1 MDSSHFADWLTPCET
16 DAPCGIAL
24 DYDAEFLAFE
34 TALQGKPEQ
43 QYGDTIIP
51 AEKPDWRAI
60 RASATELLK
69 RSKDLRVAGALTRS
83 LTVLEG
89 LPGLGKGI
97 GLISALLNNHWED
110 VHPRIE
116 QEGERD
122 PFMRANA
129 LAMLSDTPALMS
141 EIRECPFVSGSGTNL
156 SVRDTELVL
165 APNDTTTPLVT
176 RDQLQNMLM
185 DRLNRDATKL
195 EAVEYASA
203 QLETIA
209 WLCNTNL
216 DAQETPDLRD
226 ISKLLKLL
234 SGSVAAARGVN
245 SNASM
250 ELNGGSTD
258 TLESGA
264 MAIGGG
270 VPTRLASRADAIR
283 ALDAVCA
290 YFEQHEPSSPVPMF
304 LNRAKKLTGM
314 RFVDIIREMSPESM
328 NTIDLIV
335 GTSNNS

>member
-1 MDSSHFADWLTPCET
+1 MDSSHFADWLTPCAT

-83 LTVLEG
+83 LTTLEG
-89 LPGLGKGI
+89 LPGLAKGV
-97 GLISALLNNHWED
+97 GLISTLLNNHWDD
-110 VHPRIE
+110 VHPRVE
-116 QEGERD
+116 QDGERD
-122 PFMRANA
+122 PFMRSNA
-129 LAMLSDTPALMS
+129 LAMLSDVPALVA
-141 EIRECPFVSGSGTNL
+141 EIRGCQFVAGSGTSL
-156 SVRDTELVL
+156 SVRDAELVL
-165 APNDTTTPLVT
+165 APNDTAVPVVT
-176 RDQLQNMLM
+176 RDQLQTMLT
-185 DRLNRDATKL
+185 DRLKDNAAVL
-195 EAVEYASA
+195 QSVEYTST

-216 DAQETPDLRD
+216 DAQETPDL
-226 ISKLLKLL
+226 SNVTKLLKLL
-234 SGSVAAARGVN
+234 SNSIAAARSVGV
-245 SNASM
+245 SAFVENAD
-250 ELNGGSTD
+250 GST
-258 TLESGA
+258 ENSEAIAVASGA
-264 MAIGGG
+264 S

-290 YFEQHEPSSPVPMF
+290 YFEQYEPSSPVPVF

-314 RFVDIIREMSPESM
+314 RFVDIIRDVSPESM
-328 NTIDLIV
+328 TTIDLII
-335 GTSNNS
+335 GPSNNS